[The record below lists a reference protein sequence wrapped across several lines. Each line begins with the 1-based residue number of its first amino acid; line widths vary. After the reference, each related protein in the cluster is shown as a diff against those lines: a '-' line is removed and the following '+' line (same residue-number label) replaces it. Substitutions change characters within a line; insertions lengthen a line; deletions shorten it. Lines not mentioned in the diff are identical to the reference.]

1 MSKKMYRTKTTTS
14 SSMSFYLLREEK
26 SETNKK
32 TRYKMDIQLIY
43 LTMHDKRRKEQE
55 KIQTGAKI
63 EREKYKE

>member
-1 MSKKMYRTKTTTS
+1 MYRTKTTTS

-55 KIQTGAKI
+55 KIQIGAKI
-63 EREKYKE
+63 EREKYNE